1 MRDNLSLSKLLT
13 RYSLGLISRKELE
26 SHIFKFIMDNHR
38 EFCPYRW
45 NDDEYMEFVCAFY
58 PRIRRA
64 IDNYQETGSSF
75 DAYIATLVRWG
86 IKETRSRKLDR
97 HIVEYACWEAK
108 SRDEA
113 AVHEEEE
120 VYSEP
125 EPAFAEVPNPRQVLV
140 LLLKSYHYMSQDFLE
155 RVSPALNVDKE
166 KLKDLIDGLRELRLK
181 REEDIR
187 ALQERIY
194 TQFYRC
200 IVFEKKLKNAALD
213 SGRREKLRNRLS
225 RGRKRLQSMRD
236 RLAKMKT
243 GASNRQVAQVLASAK
258 GTIDAHLSTVKGK
271 RGTRSDETC
280 SGEDGH
286 GEGDAYKD
294 GSNNAAE
301 R

>member
-1 MRDNLSLSKLLT
+1 MWDNLPLSKLLT

-26 SHIFKFIMDNHR
+26 SHIFKFVMDNHR

-45 NDDEYMEFVCAFY
+45 NDEEYMDFVCGFY

-64 IDNYQETGSSF
+64 IDNYRETGSSF
-75 DAYIATLVRWG
+75 DAYIASLVRWG
-86 IKETRSRKLDR
+86 IKETRSRNQDR

-113 AVHEEEE
+113 AVQEEEV

-125 EPAFAEVPNPRQVLV
+125 EPVFGEVSNPRQVLV

-155 RVSPALNVDKE
+155 RISPALNINKE

-181 REEDIR
+181 REEHIR

-200 IVFEKKLKNAALD
+200 IVFEKKLRNTALD
-213 SGRREKLRNRLS
+213 LGRREKLRDRLI

-258 GTIDAHLSTVKGK
+258 GTIDAHLFTVKGK
-271 RGTRSDETC
+271 LGERSGKNGRQEEDER
-280 SGEDGH
+280 
-286 GEGDAYKD
+286 EG
-294 GSNNAAE
+294 GRNNAANP
-301 R
+301 

>member
-1 MRDNLSLSKLLT
+1 MWDNSSLSKLLT
-13 RYSLGLISRKELE
+13 RYSLGLVGRKELE
-26 SHIFKFIMDNHR
+26 SHIFRFVMNNHR
-38 EFCPYRW
+38 EFCPYGW
-45 NDDEYMEFVCAFY
+45 NNEEYMDFVCAFY
-58 PRIRRA
+58 PRISRA
-64 IDNYQETGSSF
+64 VDSYRETGSSF
-75 DAYIATLVRWG
+75 DAYIASLVRWG

-113 AVHEEEE
+113 AVQEDEEM
-120 VYSEP
+120 YSEP
-125 EPAFAEVPNPRQVLV
+125 EPAFEEVSNPRQVLV

-155 RVSPALNVDKE
+155 RISPALNIDKE
-166 KLKDLIDGLRELRLK
+166 KLKNLIDGLRELRLK
-181 REEDIR
+181 REENIK

-200 IVFEKKLKNAALD
+200 MVFEKKLRNAAFD
-213 SGRREKLRNRLS
+213 SERSEKLRDRLV

-243 GASNRQVAQVLASAK
+243 GASNRQVAQVLEAAK

-271 RGTRSDETC
+271 LEERSDKKDYE
-280 SGEDGH
+280 EDDGH
-286 GEGDAYKD
+286 KD
-294 GSNNAAE
+294 GSANTAK